1 MFIDNYPWL
10 LVFIFTVGVI
20 SLIIWISKVNAKA
33 ESDKVARMTPDQIN
47 NYYGA
52 QRAERHAHEENAT
65 TKQYGYINAQIV
77 CPHCQQSGAVRTTQ
91 VSLKQ
96 GISGAKATGAILT
109 GGASLLVT
117 GLSQKVGATQ
127 AHCDTCH
134 SNWTY

>member
-1 MFIDNYPWL
+1 MFIENHPWL
-10 LVFIFTVGVI
+10 LVFMFTVGVI
-20 SLIIWISKVNAKA
+20 SLMIWISTTNAKA

-52 QRAERHAHEENAT
+52 QRAERHAQEEAAT
-65 TKQYGYINAQIV
+65 TNQYGCTNAQIV
-77 CPHCQQSGAVRTTQ
+77 CPHCQQPGAVRTTQ
-91 VSLKQ
+91 VSLKK

-127 AHCDTCH
+127 AHCDSCH
-134 SNWTY
+134 STWTY